1 MGLYSVT
8 KYVWGLVNGTPM
20 PDGVPG
26 PLTAYITPPVSEKLK
41 APRAYVWAGQAQVAR
56 QTAPR
61 GQGFR
66 KRTWPID
73 IYLNYM
79 DTPDD
84 ALANEPFLQVVDAVT
99 EVFETTVMPLFIDSR
114 GNPVGPNATSATDT
128 QILSIGE
135 VWALDYPPE
144 RTTLSLRQLW
154 FSTAVKLQVTEAKQG

>member
-1 MGLYSVT
+1 MGLYSVAR
-8 KYVWGLVNGTPM
+8 YVKGLIDGTPM
-20 PDGVPG
+20 PSGVPG
-26 PLTAYITPPVSEKLK
+26 PLVAYITPPVSEKLS
-41 APRAYVWAGQAQVAR
+41 APRAYIWPGRAQVAR

-73 IYLNYM
+73 IYVNYM

-99 EVFETTVMPLFIDSR
+99 GVFEATVMPLFIDSL

-135 VWALDYPPE
+135 DWALDYPPE
-144 RTTLSLRQLW
+144 RTVMNLRQLW
-154 FSTAVKLQVTEAKQG
+154 FSTGIKLQVEEAKQG